1 MTENQRTDH
10 ADNPSPE
17 GRVAKTNSSDATEVT
32 PESSATT
39 LLDSKDAQFYG
50 NRELAILEFNRRVL
64 ELAVD
69 ESMPLLERLQ
79 FLGITSRNLDEYF
92 EIRVAGLQEQASLAP
107 NPPSGTD
114 NAGPQDLLKR
124 IAGTAHALVDEQ
136 YRVLNEILL
145 PALEKVR
152 VHILRRS
159 QWTPKIAAWIR
170 QFFES
175 DLLPVLTPMG
185 LDPAHP
191 FPRILNKSL
200 NFIVALK
207 GKDAFGRD
215 SRLAVVQAPRALSR
229 VIRVPPELA
238 DDGDQFVL
246 LSSIIHAHV
255 GELFA
260 GMEAMG
266 CYQFRVTRNSDLFV
280 DPEEVDDVLHAI
292 QGELNA
298 RRFGEAVRLEVAD
311 NCPRE
316 IADFLLRQFQ
326 LDPDDLYQVNGLV
339 NLTRLMAIYD
349 LVDRPDL
356 KFSPFNP
363 GVPSRIEG
371 STDLLQD
378 IQQGDILLMH
388 PFESFIPVVDL
399 VRQAAADPNVLA
411 IKQTLYRTG
420 PDSPIVKAL
429 IDAAKA
435 GKEVTVVIELQAR
448 FDEEANIQLA
458 NQLQYVGAHVVY
470 GVVGYKTHAKMIL
483 IVRREGRKLRRYV
496 HLGTGNYH
504 TRTSRQYT
512 DYSFFSCDQEIGED
526 VHNVFLQLTGLGKA
540 SKLKR
545 LLQAPFTLHKKVLE
559 LIRFEKEQALQG
571 KPARIIAKMNSL
583 IEPLVIEALY
593 EASQAGVK
601 IDLIVRGMCTL
612 RPGIPGL
619 SEHIHVRSILGRFL
633 EHSRIY
639 HFYHAGA
646 EHTYLSSADWM
657 GRNFLRRVEIAFPIL
672 DPVLKERV
680 MKEGLQPYL
689 NDNSDAWIQ
698 QSDGTYKRIRPGNQ
712 KPRSA
717 QSQLLQK
724 LAGT

>member
-1 MTENQRTDH
+1 MTDAQQIDSQNTTPQS
-10 ADNPSPE
+10 SP
-17 GRVAKTNSSDATEVT
+17 
-32 PESSATT
+32 SSAEQNSAPEPVKNK
-39 LLDSKDAQFYG
+39 LDPKDPQYYG
-50 NRELAILEFNRRVL
+50 NREMAILEFNRRVL

-69 ESMPLLERLQ
+69 ETTPLLERLQ

-92 EIRVAGLQEQASLAP
+92 EIRVAGLQEQVTLTAGQP
-107 NPPSGTD
+107 GTG
-114 NAGPQDLLKR
+114 ATGQLDLLKR
-124 IAGTAHALVDEQ
+124 IAQAAHVLVEEQ
-136 YRVLNEILL
+136 YRVLNDVLI
-145 PALEKVR
+145 PALEKAGVK
-152 VHILRRS
+152 ILRRQ
-159 QWTPKIAAWIR
+159 QWSEKIAIWIR

-215 SRLAVVQAPRALSR
+215 SRLAVVQAPRALPR
-229 VIRVPPELA
+229 VIRIPPELS
-238 DDGDQFVL
+238 DGNDLFVL

-260 GMEAMG
+260 GMEATG

-280 DPEEVDDVLHAI
+280 DPEEVDDVLRAI
-292 QGELNA
+292 QGELSS

-311 NCPRE
+311 NCPKD
-316 IADFLLRQFQ
+316 IADFLLKQFQ
-326 LDPDDLYQVNGLV
+326 LDADDFYQVNGLV

-349 LVDRPDL
+349 LVERPEL
-356 KFSPFNP
+356 KYAPFNP
-363 GVPSRIEG
+363 GLPIRVESNR
-371 STDLLQD
+371 DLFQE
-378 IQQGDILLMH
+378 IQQNEILLMH
-388 PFESFIPVVDL
+388 PFESFAPVVDL
-399 VRQAAADPNVLA
+399 VQQAAADPHVLA
-411 IKQTLYRTG
+411 IKQTLYRAG

-429 IDAAKA
+429 VEAAKA

-458 NQLQYVGAHVVY
+458 NQLQHVGAHVVY

-512 DYSFFSCDQEIGED
+512 DYGFFSCDQDIGED

-545 LLQAPFTLHKKVLE
+545 LLQAPFTLHKKFLE
-559 LIRFEKEQALQG
+559 LIRFEKEQALAG
-571 KPARIIAKMNSL
+571 KPGRIIAKMNSL
-583 IEPLVIEALY
+583 IDPHIIEALY
-593 EASQAGVK
+593 EASQAGVI
-601 IDLIVRGMCTL
+601 IDLIVRGICTL

-619 SEHIHVRSILGRFL
+619 SEHIHVRSIVGRFL

-639 HFYHAGA
+639 YFFHAGA
-646 EHTYLSSADWM
+646 ELTYLSSADWM
-657 GRNFLRRVEIAFPIL
+657 DRNFTRRVEIAFPIQNA
-672 DPVLKERV
+672 VLKERV

-689 NDNSDAWIQ
+689 TDNTDAWLQ
-698 QSDGTYKRIRPGNQ
+698 LSDGTYKRTRPGNQ

-717 QSQLLQK
+717 QQFLLQK
-724 LAGT
+724 LASA

>member
-1 MTENQRTDH
+1 MTDNQRTD
-10 ADNPSPE
+10 AE
-17 GRVAKTNSSDATEVT
+17 NSIPQSGQPHTATDPKAAPDPVI
-32 PESSATT
+32 PR
-39 LLDSKDAQFYG
+39 LDPKDPQYYG
-50 NRELAILEFNRRVL
+50 NREMAILEFNRRVL

-69 ESMPLLERLQ
+69 EATPLMERLQ

-92 EIRVAGLQEQASLAP
+92 EIRVAGLQEQVTLAAGQP
-107 NPPSGTD
+107 VTGSSGQ
-114 NAGPQDLLKR
+114 AELLKR
-124 IAGTAHALVDEQ
+124 IAQAAHVLVEEQ
-136 YRVLNEILL
+136 YRVLNDVLL
-145 PALEKVR
+145 PALEKCGVKIVR
-152 VHILRRS
+152 RQFWS
-159 QWTPKIAAWIR
+159 EKIAAWIR

-215 SRLAVVQAPRALSR
+215 SRLAVVQAPRALPR
-229 VIRVPPELA
+229 VIRIPPELSEGH
-238 DDGDQFVL
+238 DLFVL

-255 GELFA
+255 GDLFA
-260 GMEAMG
+260 GMEPTG

-280 DPEEVDDVLHAI
+280 DPEEVDDVLRAI
-292 QGELNA
+292 QGELSA

-311 NCPRE
+311 NCPKD
-316 IADFLLRQFQ
+316 ISDFLLRQFQ
-326 LDPDDLYQVNGLV
+326 LDADDFYQVNGLV

-349 LVDRPDL
+349 LVERPEL
-356 KFSPFNP
+356 KYAPLNP
-363 GVPSRIEG
+363 GLPARVESNR
-371 STDLLQD
+371 DLFQE
-378 IQQGDILLMH
+378 IQQSEILLMH
-388 PFESFIPVVDL
+388 PFESFTPVVDF
-399 VRQAAADPNVLA
+399 VHQAAADPNVLA
-411 IKQTLYRTG
+411 IKQTLYRAG

-429 IDAAKA
+429 VEAAKA

-458 NQLQYVGAHVVY
+458 NQLQHVGAHVVY

-504 TRTSRQYT
+504 TRTSLQYT

-526 VHNVFLQLTGLGKA
+526 VHNIFLQLTGLGKA

-545 LLQAPFTLHKKVLE
+545 LMQAPFTLHKKMLE
-559 LIRFEKEQALQG
+559 LIRFEKEQALAG
-571 KPARIIAKMNSL
+571 KPGRIIAKMNSL
-583 IEPLVIEALY
+583 IDHHIIEALY
-593 EASQAGVK
+593 EASQAGVI
-601 IDLIVRGMCTL
+601 IDLIVRGICTL

-619 SEHIHVRSILGRFL
+619 SDHIHVRSIVGRFL

-639 HFYHAGA
+639 YFFHAGA

-657 GRNFLRRVEIAFPIL
+657 DRNFSRRVEIAFPIQNAA
-672 DPVLKERV
+672 LKERV

-689 NDNSDAWIQ
+689 SDNTDAWLQ
-698 QSDGTYKRIRPGNQ
+698 LSDGTYKRTRPGNQ
-712 KPRSA
+712 KARSA
-717 QSQLLQK
+717 QQQLLQK
-724 LAGT
+724 LASS